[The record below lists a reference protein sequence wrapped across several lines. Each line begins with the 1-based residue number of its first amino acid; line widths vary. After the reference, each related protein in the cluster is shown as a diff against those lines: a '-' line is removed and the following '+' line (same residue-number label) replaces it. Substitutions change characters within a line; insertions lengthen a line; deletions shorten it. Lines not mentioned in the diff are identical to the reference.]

1 MRLIIKILTVFF
13 AALFC
18 LEAYGQA
25 DRHEVR
31 KGNRQFR
38 REKWGEADVSYRK
51 ALLKD
56 SLSFAANYNLA
67 NNLYRQNNMQEA
79 GTYMDKAL
87 NLSADTPRGG
97 DASFNKG
104 DIAIASK
111 DWQAAVNALKDAML
125 ANPDDL
131 EAKENYAYAKKMLE
145 NQQNQQN
152 QGGGGQNQ
160 DNNQDDNQDNNQDQN
175 QDQDQDNNQENN
187 QNQDNNQKNQDNDQ
201 DQNQDQG
208 QSQGQDQISP
218 QQAQQILQAIQSK
231 EKETMDKVKKEK
243 ADLLKSR
250 QNEKNW

>member
-1 MRLIIKILTVFF
+1 
-13 AALFC
+13 
-18 LEAYGQA
+18 
-25 DRHEVR
+25 
-31 KGNRQFR
+31 
-38 REKWGEADVSYRK
+38 
-51 ALLKD
+51 
-56 SLSFAANYNLA
+56 
-67 NNLYRQNNMQEA
+67 
-79 GTYMDKAL
+79 MDKAL